1 MIGVQ
6 ADSVGI
12 SLRSSPGEKETLVF
26 FTDLEQ
32 MNTYHRKCIPRNEVK
47 KHRSKTDL
55 WIIIENNVYDVSGYK
70 DHPGGKDIFLPF
82 AGNYYCCKY

>member
-1 MIGVQ
+1 MIDVR
-6 ADSVGI
+6 ADSDGI
-12 SLRSSPGEKETLVF
+12 SFRSCPSEKETYLF
-26 FTDLEQ
+26 PKLEQ
-32 MNTYHRKCIPRNEVK
+32 MNTYQRKYIPRNEVK

-82 AGNYYCCKY
+82 AGNYQYCKD